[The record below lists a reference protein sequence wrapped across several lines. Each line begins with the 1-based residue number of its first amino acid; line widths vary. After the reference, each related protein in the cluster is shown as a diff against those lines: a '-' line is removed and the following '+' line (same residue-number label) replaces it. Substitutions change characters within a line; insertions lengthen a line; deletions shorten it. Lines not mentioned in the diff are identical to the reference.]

1 MTVRA
6 QDVSLRDLP
15 GGRLPSGALPRID
28 ARLLGGALAAL
39 FGGAAAIAAGYGW
52 HPAVLYL
59 LGGAFGVVLYHAA
72 FGFASSWR
80 VFLADGRGAGLRAQ
94 MVMLALATVIF
105 LPVLDAGTLFGRP
118 VGGAVAPFGISVL
131 VGAFVFGL
139 GMQLGGGCASG
150 TLYTVGGGSGRM
162 VVTLVFFIV
171 GSLIGSLHMPWWLT
185 TPSAGSI
192 SLSRSLGL
200 PGALALQLGLFAL
213 IALATVV
220 IERRRHG
227 GLGIGL
233 ASGAVP
239 AARPRPL
246 RRLLQGPWPLLWG
259 AVLLALLN
267 VATLALAGHPWTI
280 SFGYTLWGA
289 KAASGLGVDLSAW
302 DFWTWSYPK
311 RALEGSLFT
320 QSTSVMNFG
329 IVAGAFLA
337 AALAGSFGPLR
348 NLTWRGA
355 LAAALGGL
363 LMGYGARLAFG
374 CNVGAYFSGIA
385 SGSLHGW
392 LWFAAALAGTY
403 LGARL
408 RPAFGLPVERSRPG
422 GC

>member
-6 QDVSLRDLP
+6 QDIAARDLP
-15 GGRLPSGALPRID
+15 AGVLPRF
-28 ARLLGGALAAL
+28 RGHLLLGALAL
-39 FGGAAAIAAGYGW
+39 LLGGAAAIAGRYGW
-52 HPAVLYL
+52 HPATLYL
-59 LGGAFGVVLYHAA
+59 LGGALGGVLYHAA
-72 FGFASSWR
+72 FGFASGWR
-80 VFLADGRGAGLRAQ
+80 DFLADGRGAGLRAQ
-94 MVMLALATVIF
+94 MVMLAVATVIF

-118 VGGAVAPFGISVL
+118 VVGAVAPFGVSVL

-150 TLYTVGGGSGRM
+150 TLYAVGGGSGRM

-171 GSLIGSLHMPWWLT
+171 GSLIGSLHMPWWLA
-185 TPSAGSI
+185 TPSLGSI
-192 SLSRSLGL
+192 SLAKSLGL
-200 PGALALQLGLFAL
+200 PAALVVQLGLFGL
-213 IALATVV
+213 IVLATVLV
-220 IERRRHG
+220 ERHRHG

-239 AARPRPL
+239 AARRGVL
-246 RRLLQGPWPLLWG
+246 RRVLQGPWPLLWG
-259 AVLLALLN
+259 AVMLALLN
-267 VATLALAGHPWTI
+267 VATLALTGHPWTI

-289 KAASGLGVDLSAW
+289 KAATALGVDLGAW

-311 RALEGSLFT
+311 RALAGSLFT
-320 QSTSVMNFG
+320 QSTSVMNIG
-329 IVAGAFLA
+329 IIAGAFLA

-348 NLTWRGA
+348 NLTWRSA

-392 LWFAAALAGTY
+392 LWFAAALVGTY
-403 LGARL
+403 FGTTL
-408 RPAFGLPVERSRPG
+408 RPAFGLPVGRSRPG
-422 GC
+422 GG